1 MKRALRA
8 YLLGIAAP
16 AAAVVWLLLHSQ
28 RGTAD
33 PVLAAALLAAG
44 VLAANF
50 PVMIRKNYKADAA
63 PAIDLAFVVLF
74 PAGTAVALVGL
85 SRLLGDGIMC
95 LRRNPATG
103 KQRRRPVDLIFNTGM
118 LMLSAA
124 AATVV
129 FNGLASAELLPDGA
143 GQFVSAVG
151 AALSMYVIN
160 IALLVIAVAMMNRRS
175 PIQVWAETAGV
186 DLKLTAAVYAA
197 GYLLA
202 LTSPAHPWIVLVV
215 LAPLAGVQLALKRAV
230 QMRDQTIAAV
240 ESMADVVDK
249 RDPYT
254 FEHSTSVARHA
265 VRIARELHLPDRDVE
280 TIRLAARVHDLGK
293 IAIPDEI
300 LHKEG
305 RLTAEEFEVMKKHPA
320 TGADIL
326 AKFPEYSQGR
336 ELVLAH
342 HERIDGRGYPHG
354 LAADAIPLGAR
365 IIAVADSWDAM
376 TSNRPYRKALPA
388 SVAMAELLRGR
399 GIQWEASVVEAFAAT
414 MPDVV
419 PPEFELEPQHAGAMP
434 MLRSL
439 GAMVGAAVSSIS

>member
-16 AAAVVWLLLHSQ
+16 AAAVAWVLLGTQ
-28 RGTAD
+28 RGMAD
-33 PVLAAALLAAG
+33 PVLAAVLLGVG

-50 PVMIRKNYKADAA
+50 PVMIRQNYKADAA

-74 PAGTAVALVGL
+74 PAGAAVALVGL

-103 KQRRRPVDLIFNTGM
+103 KHRRRPVDLVFNTGM

-124 AATVV
+124 ASAVV
-129 FNGLASAELLPDGA
+129 FNGLAADRLLPDGA
-143 GQFVSAVG
+143 GQFISAVG
-151 AALSMYVIN
+151 AAATMYLVN
-160 IALLVIAVAMMNRRS
+160 IALLVIAIGMMSRRS
-175 PIQVWAETAGV
+175 PFEVWAETAGV

-202 LTSPAHPWIVLVV
+202 ITSATHPWIAVV
-215 LAPLAGVQLALKRAV
+215 MLAPLAGLQVALKRAV

-254 FEHSTSVARHA
+254 FEHSRSVAEHA

-293 IAIPDEI
+293 IAVPDEV
-300 LHKEG
+300 LHKQG
-305 RLTAEEFEVMKKHPA
+305 RLTAEEFEIMKKHPA
-320 TGADIL
+320 TGAEIL
-326 AKFPEYSQGR
+326 AKFPEYREGR

-342 HERIDGRGYPHG
+342 HERIDGRGYPRG
-354 LAADAIPLGAR
+354 LAGDAIPFGAR

-376 TSNRPYRKALPA
+376 TSNRPYREALPA
-388 SVAMAELLRGR
+388 EVAMGELLRGR
-399 GIQWEASVVEAFAAT
+399 GIQWEAAVVEAFAAT
-414 MPDVV
+414 MPGVV
-419 PPEFELEPQHAGAMP
+419 PPEFELHPEHAARMP
-434 MLRSL
+434 LLRSL
-439 GAMVGAAVSSIS
+439 GAIVGAAVTSIS